1 MRSLTLILLLATPLA
16 FAGSSR
22 HSTHIVNSDGLEFE
36 IQVIRDGDDAWATF
50 KRDGVR
56 YITRDESVIDAIDK
70 AMEPQ
75 RELGQAHSELGRQH
89 SELGRE
95 HSELGREQSRL
106 GREHSR
112 ASRDGVAG
120 EERQRELEAEQRK
133 LEDKQRKLEDKQ
145 RALEDKQ
152 RALEDKQRAI
162 ERDVNEKIQK
172 IFEKA
177 VRDGKARR
185 END

>member
-1 MRSLTLILLLATPLA
+1 MRTLTLALLLLATPLV

-22 HSTHIVNSDGLEFE
+22 HSTHIVNSDGEFE

-75 RELGQAHSELGRQH
+75 RELSQAHSELGRRH

-95 HSELGREQSRL
+95 HSELGREHSRL

-112 ASRDGVAG
+112 AGRDGVAG

-162 ERDVNEKIQK
+162 ERDVNVAIEK

-177 VRDGKARR
+177 IRDGKARR